1 MMMMMM
7 ITKTVRRGS
16 VLAGWLLTGQDRPE
30 RQVSR
35 ALLAEPTLLFFEL
48 SGGRLWPQWREP
60 SSSLTLA
67 PVMTCEGAGP
77 GASLAVDG
85 GQERCNMGVGV
96 GMGVDQ
102 TREDIAGQLGEGFWG
117 GGDLFVAI
125 EICGCTMGLQGGGE
139 GMWVI
144 IMVAKG

>member
-7 ITKTVRRGS
+7 ITKPVRRGS

-117 GGDLFVAI
+117 GGGCLLRLRFAVAQW
-125 EICGCTMGLQGGGE
+125 GCRGGE